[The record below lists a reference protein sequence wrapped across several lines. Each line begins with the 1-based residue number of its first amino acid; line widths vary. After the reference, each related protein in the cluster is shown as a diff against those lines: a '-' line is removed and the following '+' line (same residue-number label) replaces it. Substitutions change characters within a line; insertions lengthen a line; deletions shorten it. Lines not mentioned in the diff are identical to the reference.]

1 MTASPYKGIIDAYR
15 DRLPV
20 SDKTP
25 IVTLNEG
32 NTPLVEA
39 PRLSDQVGATV
50 YLKVEGANP
59 TGSFKDR
66 GMTMAISKAAE
77 EGAKVV
83 VCASTGNTSASAA
96 AYAARAEMLA
106 AVLIPEGH
114 VALGKLAQA
123 LIHGAKV
130 VQIRGSFDDAL
141 DLVRTLG
148 ERGGVTIVNSI
159 NPFRIEGQKTAAFEI
174 CDALGNAPDVHCIP
188 VGNAGNITAYWK
200 GFQEYAADGLA
211 TKQPRML
218 GWQAAG
224 SAPLVIGEP
233 VPHPETIATA
243 IRIGNPASW
252 DAAIAARDESGGT
265 IGAVTDEQ
273 ILAAYKLLAAT
284 EGVFVEPASA
294 ASIAGLLQAS
304 ETGLIARGETVVC
317 TVTGHGLKDPNR
329 AIAQIEARPAVD
341 ADVDAVMEE
350 LGL

>member
-1 MTASPYKGIIDAYR
+1 MYKGIIDAYR

-66 GMTMAISKAAE
+66 GMTMAMSKAAE

-148 ERGGVTIVNSI
+148 ERGGFTVVNSI

-252 DAAIAARDESGGT
+252 DSAIAARDESGGT

-304 ETGLIARGETVVC
+304 ENGLIARGETVVC